1 MNVGINSQDIF
12 SGTVINIGSTLSI
25 ENIKEKLVFDNL
37 DGLATN
43 LPDYIRQ
50 IIKLRIQW
58 YNNILQNGFNTTI
71 YDASYDN

>member
-50 IIKLRIQW
+50 IIKLRI
-58 YNNILQNGFNTTI
+58 
-71 YDASYDN
+71 